1 MVPMDRGEGSNI
13 AFFWDQTRINLR
25 QNTYKYGS
33 TKTLREPTCG
43 EGKGWIKKNINRD
56 QQTF

>member
-43 EGKGWIKKNINRD
+43 EGKGWIKK
-56 QQTF
+56 T